1 MRFGP
6 CSTKLVFAYARNVS
20 VDNVGMAFLQ
30 YISSYSGLKKIQL
43 VLEKFSHWLRRGDSE
58 FAAKTFYEEC
68 LLHHVE
74 SLEELDGQSVVFG

>member
-6 CSTKLVFAYARNVS
+6 RSIKLVSAYVQNVS

-30 YISSYSGLKKIQL
+30 YISSYSRLKKIQL
-43 VLEKFSHWLRRGDSE
+43 VPENYPHWIRQGDSE
-58 FAAKTFYEEC
+58 FAAKRFYDGC

-74 SLEELDGQSVVFG
+74 SLEELDVQSVVFG